1 MPLYRYVGRTRKGE
15 IKRGTIESNSEK
27 QALLE
32 LREKDIILR
41 ELKEVNSRI
50 FLKKLLPRRK
60 KVKIEHFVI
69 YCRQFATLI
78 RAGISVLD
86 ATRILIQQTES
97 KQLKQTLKEVEADI
111 ITGKSYSEAVERQP
125 DVFPSLFVHMVRAG
139 EATGEFDNTLDQLAN
154 YYEKQ
159 NRLLKKVQS
168 AMAYPTLLFF
178 VILVVA
184 LLLLVTVIP
193 SLSSSLT
200 NMGIELPKI
209 TVIVMTISEW
219 ILQYW
224 WIGFILIALCIG
236 VFLYLYKNEKKFAYY
251 FHVMLLKMPI
261 FGKVL
266 QKTAIARMTQTL
278 ASLFAGSVPV
288 LQSLSIVKKVVG
300 NPVMG
305 EVLNEARKSLEQ
317 GKPLSEPLKKSWV
330 FPPFVSHMTAIGEQT
345 GQLDEM
351 LGKIAEFYEED
362 VDRTIDTLKSLI
374 EPILILFLA
383 VVVGIIVISIL
394 IPMFSMYTEL

>member
-159 NRLLKKVQS
+159 NRLQKKVQS

-178 VILVVA
+178 VILVVT

-278 ASLFAGSVPV
+278 ASLFAGSIPV
-288 LQSLSIVKKVVG
+288 LQSLSIVEKVVG

>member
-86 ATRILIQQTES
+86 ATKILIQQTEN

-159 NRLLKKVQS
+159 NRLQKKVQS

-178 VILVVA
+178 VIIVVA

-278 ASLFAGSVPV
+278 ASLFAGSIPV

>member
-159 NRLLKKVQS
+159 NRLQKKVQS

-278 ASLFAGSVPV
+278 ASLFAGSIPV

>member
-159 NRLLKKVQS
+159 NRLQKKVQS

-278 ASLFAGSVPV
+278 ASLFAGSIPV
-288 LQSLSIVKKVVG
+288 LQSLSIVEKVVG

>member
-159 NRLLKKVQS
+159 NRLQKKVQS

>member
-159 NRLLKKVQS
+159 NRLQKKVQS

-178 VILVVA
+178 VIIVVA

-278 ASLFAGSVPV
+278 ASLFAGSIPV
-288 LQSLSIVKKVVG
+288 LQSLSIVEKVVG

>member
-86 ATRILIQQTES
+86 ATKILIQQTES

-159 NRLLKKVQS
+159 NRLQKKVQS

-178 VILVVA
+178 VIIVVA

-278 ASLFAGSVPV
+278 ASLFAGSIPV

>member
-15 IKRGTIESNSEK
+15 IKRGMIESNSEK

-32 LREKDIILR
+32 LREKGIILR
-41 ELKEVNSRI
+41 ELKEVKSRI

-86 ATRILIQQTES
+86 ATKILIQQTES

-159 NRLLKKVQS
+159 NRLQKKVQS

-219 ILQYW
+219 ILQY
-224 WIGFILIALCIG
+224 
-236 VFLYLYKNEKKFAYY
+236 
-251 FHVMLLKMPI
+251 
-261 FGKVL
+261 
-266 QKTAIARMTQTL
+266 
-278 ASLFAGSVPV
+278 
-288 LQSLSIVKKVVG
+288 
-300 NPVMG
+300 
-305 EVLNEARKSLEQ
+305 
-317 GKPLSEPLKKSWV
+317 
-330 FPPFVSHMTAIGEQT
+330 
-345 GQLDEM
+345 
-351 LGKIAEFYEED
+351 
-362 VDRTIDTLKSLI
+362 
-374 EPILILFLA
+374 
-383 VVVGIIVISIL
+383 
-394 IPMFSMYTEL
+394 

>member
-78 RAGISVLD
+78 RARISVLD

-224 WIGFILIALCIG
+224 CIGFILIALCIG

-278 ASLFAGSVPV
+278 ASLFAGSIPV
-288 LQSLSIVKKVVG
+288 LQSLSIVEKVVG

>member
-15 IKRGTIESNSEK
+15 IKRGMIESNSEK

-32 LREKDIILR
+32 LREKGIILR

-86 ATRILIQQTES
+86 ATKILIQQTES

-278 ASLFAGSVPV
+278 ASLFAGSIPV
-288 LQSLSIVKKVVG
+288 LQSLSIVEKVVG
-300 NPVMG
+300 NPVLG

>member
-278 ASLFAGSVPV
+278 ASLFAGSIPV
-288 LQSLSIVKKVVG
+288 LQSLSIVEKVVG

>member
-32 LREKDIILR
+32 LREKGIILR
-41 ELKEVNSRI
+41 ELKEVKSRI

-86 ATRILIQQTES
+86 ATKILIQQTES

-159 NRLLKKVQS
+159 NRLQKKVQS

-224 WIGFILIALCIG
+224 WIGFILIALCIA

-278 ASLFAGSVPV
+278 ASLFAGSIPV
-288 LQSLSIVKKVVG
+288 LQSLSIVEKVVG

>member
-224 WIGFILIALCIG
+224 CIGFILIALCIG

-278 ASLFAGSVPV
+278 ASLFAGSIPV
-288 LQSLSIVKKVVG
+288 LQSLSIVEKVVG

>member
-41 ELKEVNSRI
+41 ELKEVKSRI

-159 NRLLKKVQS
+159 NRLQKKVQS

-278 ASLFAGSVPV
+278 ASLFAGSIPV
-288 LQSLSIVKKVVG
+288 LQSLSIVEKVVG